1 MLNWFR
7 RKGTR
12 TKQGRRAAPADS
24 GGGRRDS
31 HRPTEL
37 LDVRRGDGRGEP
49 AYAPAEPVPS
59 REPER
64 EPPRD
69 WAPAGRVAT
78 PPPHKAG
85 APGGS
90 NATVMIDTSQ
100 AARGGDIAA
109 VLVGVNGPLKNKL
122 YPVFEQENHLGRA
135 GKGGCFDK
143 DDETI
148 SRDHGK
154 LRVDE
159 GTFHIRPLS
168 DKLPI
173 LVNSERLSDDGEM
186 LRDGDTVQMG
196 QSTFRFKVI

>member
-1 MLNWFR
+1 M
-7 RKGTR
+7 
-12 TKQGRRAAPADS
+12 
-24 GGGRRDS
+24 
-31 HRPTEL
+31 
-37 LDVRRGDGRGEP
+37 
-49 AYAPAEPVPS
+49 
-59 REPER
+59 
-64 EPPRD
+64 
-69 WAPAGRVAT
+69 
-78 PPPHKAG
+78 
-85 APGGS
+85 
-90 NATVMIDTSQ
+90 
-100 AARGGDIAA
+100 
-109 VLVGVNGPLKNKL
+109 GVNGPLKNKL